1 VPPLGALR
9 ARRLCFCRKGGTAQL
24 ALWLKNEF
32 HLGDKVPVFQKFR
45 ENWVRPALFFGN
57 NPISLAGGAITSAS
71 AVTMIGYWLI
81 DFLGHR
87 NDNPYLGII
96 FFLLLP
102 AVFIGGLLLI
112 PIGVFLRRRRLQNAG
127 QIPAQFPKI
136 DLNDR
141 MFRHGLDVV
150 LVATI
155 VNLLVVAMATYRG
168 AAYMDSPQFCG
179 QSCHVMH
186 PEYTAYK
193 ISPHSHVACA
203 ECHIGSGAGSY
214 VRAKVNGTKQLI
226 EVAFNRYPTP
236 IPSPVQNL
244 RPAREICE
252 ACHTPARFIG
262 EKLLVK
268 STFADDEKNTE
279 TQTVV
284 VLHLGGRD
292 SLSHLTGIHGVHL
305 GHIEYIT
312 TDPTRSTIPW
322 VQKRN
327 ADGSEFV
334 FATAD
339 AGSGVPK
346 GERRVMD
353 CIDCH
358 NRAAHTFVTPED
370 AVNRAMAEGAI
381 SPDLPWVHK
390 ECLQL
395 LKANYASEEEAGQK
409 IPAQL
414 QAFYSTQHPE
424 IMATKS
430 ALVKAASDQLVTL
443 YSQNVF
449 PYMKVTWGTH
459 PNNIGHMD
467 YPGCFRC
474 HDGSHA
480 AKNGTSITQ
489 DCAACHNLLAVD
501 EAKPKVLADLGIQ

>member
-1 VPPLGALR
+1 MPLL
-9 ARRLCFCRKGGTAQL
+9 
-24 ALWLKNEF
+24 
-32 HLGDKVPVFQKFR
+32 QKFR
-45 ENWVRPALFFGN
+45 EHWVRPALFFGN
-57 NPISLAGGAITSAS
+57 NPVSLAGGAITSAS
-71 AVTMIGYWLI
+71 GVTMIGYWLVEL
-81 DFLGHR
+81 FGR
-87 NDNPYLGII
+87 PNDNPYLGII

-102 AVFIGGLLLI
+102 ALFIAGLVLI
-112 PIGVFLRRRRLQNAG
+112 PIGIFIRHRKLRKAG
-127 QIPAQFPKI
+127 LIPAQFPKI

-141 MFRHGLDVV
+141 IFRHGLDIV

-155 VNLLVVAMATYRG
+155 VNLLVVAMASYRG

-193 ISPHSHVACA
+193 ISAHSHVDCVA
-203 ECHIGSGAGSY
+203 CHIGAGAKSY
-214 VRAKVNGTKQLI
+214 FAAKVNGTKQLV
-226 EVAFNRYPTP
+226 EVSLNRYPTP
-236 IPSPVQNL
+236 IESPVQNL
-244 RPAREICE
+244 RPARDICE
-252 ACHTPARFIG
+252 GCHTPARFIG

-292 SLSHLTGIHGVHL
+292 SLSHLTGSHGVHL
-305 GHIEYIT
+305 GHIEYVS
-312 TDPTRSTIPW
+312 TDPTRTTIPW

-327 ADGSEFV
+327 ADGSETV

-339 AGSGVPK
+339 AGSGVPN

-370 AVNRAMAEGAI
+370 AINRAMAEGAI

-390 ECLQL
+390 EGLEL
-395 LKANYASEEEAGQK
+395 LKANYASEEEASQK
-409 IPAQL
+409 IPSQL
-414 QAFYSTQHPE
+414 QAFYSSQHPDV
-424 IMATKS
+424 MASKAAQVKS
-430 ALVKAASDQLVTL
+430 AADQLVTL
-443 YSQNVF
+443 YSENVF

-459 PNNIGHMD
+459 PNHIGHMS

-480 AKNGTSITQ
+480 AKDGTSITQ

-501 EAKPKVLADLGIQ
+501 ETKPKVLSDLGIQ

>member
-1 VPPLGALR
+1 VG
-9 ARRLCFCRKGGTAQL
+9 
-24 ALWLKNEF
+24 E
-32 HLGDKVPVFQKFR
+32 KVPLFQRFR
-45 ENWVRPALFFGN
+45 ESWIRPALFFGN
-57 NPISLAGGAITSAS
+57 NPISLAGGALTSA
-71 AVTMIGYWLI
+71 AGVTMIGYWLMEM
-81 DFLGHR
+81 LGR
-87 NDNPYLGII
+87 LNDNPYLGII

-102 AVFIGGLLLI
+102 GLFIAGLVLI
-112 PIGVFLRRRRLQNAG
+112 PIGVFIRRRKLQKLG
-127 QIPAQFPKI
+127 QIPAEFPKI

-141 MFRHGLDVV
+141 MFRHGLDIV
-150 LVATI
+150 LVATV
-155 VNLLVVAMATYRG
+155 VNLLVVAMASYRG

-193 ISPHSHVACA
+193 ISAHSHVDCVA
-203 ECHIGSGAGSY
+203 CHIGSGAKSY
-214 VRAKVNGTKQLI
+214 FQAKVNGTKQLV
-226 EVAFNRYPTP
+226 EVALNRYPTP
-236 IPSPVQNL
+236 IESPVRNL

-252 ACHTPARFIG
+252 GCHTPAKFVG

-292 SLSHLTGIHGVHL
+292 SLSHLTGIHGVHM
-305 GHIEYIT
+305 GHIEYVT
-312 TDPTRSTIPW
+312 TDSTRTNIPW

-327 ADGSEFV
+327 ADGSETV
-334 FATAD
+334 FATPD
-339 AGSGVPK
+339 AGSGVPQ

-358 NRAAHTFVTPED
+358 NRAAHTFVTAED
-370 AVNRAMAEGAI
+370 AINRAMAEGAI

-390 ECLQL
+390 EGLEL
-395 LKANYASEEEAGQK
+395 LKGNYSSEVDAGVK
-409 IPAQL
+409 IPQAL
-414 QAFYSTQHPE
+414 QAFYAAQHPE
-424 IMATKS
+424 VLTTK
-430 ALVKAASDQLVTL
+430 AAAVKAASDELVTL

-459 PNNIGHMD
+459 PNHIGHMS

-480 AKNGTSITQ
+480 AKDGKSITQ

-501 EAKPKVLADLGIQ
+501 EAKPKVLSDLGIQ

>member
-1 VPPLGALR
+1 MAPL
-9 ARRLCFCRKGGTAQL
+9 F
-24 ALWLKNEF
+24 E
-32 HLGDKVPVFQKFR
+32 KFR
-45 ENWVRPALFFGN
+45 EGWVRPALFFGN
-57 NPISLAGGAITSAS
+57 NPISLAGGALTSAS
-71 AVTMIGYWLI
+71 GVTMIGYWLVDI
-81 DFLGHR
+81 FGR
-87 NDNPYLGII
+87 SNDNPYLGII

-102 AVFIGGLLLI
+102 GLFLGGLILI
-112 PIGVFLRRRRLQNAG
+112 PVGVYLRRKALQKTG
-127 QIPAQFPKI
+127 QIPVQFPKI

-141 MFRHGLDVV
+141 MFRHGLDIV

-155 VNLLVVAMATYRG
+155 VNVLVVAVASYRG

-193 ISPHSHVACA
+193 VSAHSHVDCVA
-203 ECHIGSGAGSY
+203 CHIGSGAKSY
-214 VRAKVNGTKQLI
+214 FEAKVNGTKQLV
-226 EVAFNRYPTP
+226 EVSLHPIAGIAPKYIPDYPTP
-236 IPSPVQNL
+236 IESPVRNL

-252 ACHTPARFIG
+252 GCHTPAKFVG

-268 STFADDEKNTE
+268 SSFAYDEKNTE

-292 SLSHLTGIHGVHL
+292 SLSQLSGIHGTHL
-305 GHIEYIT
+305 GHFEYVA
-312 TDPTRSTIPW
+312 TDESRTTIPW

-327 ADGSEFV
+327 ADGSETV
-334 FATAD
+334 FATSD
-339 AGSGVPK
+339 AGAGVPK

-358 NRAAHTFVTPED
+358 NRTAHTFVTAED
-370 AVNRAMAEGAI
+370 AINRAMSEGAI

-390 ECLQL
+390 KGLEL
-395 LKANYASEEEAGQK
+395 LKANYASEEEATAK
-409 IPAQL
+409 IPEQL
-414 QAFYSTQHPE
+414 QAFYASQPGVAGAKSTE
-424 IMATKS
+424 I
-430 ALVKAASDQLVTL
+430 KAASEELVLL

-459 PNNIGHMD
+459 PNHIGHMS

-474 HDGSHA
+474 HDGGHT
-480 AKNGTSITQ
+480 AKSGASITQ

-501 EAKPKVLADLGIQ
+501 ETKPKVLADLGIQ